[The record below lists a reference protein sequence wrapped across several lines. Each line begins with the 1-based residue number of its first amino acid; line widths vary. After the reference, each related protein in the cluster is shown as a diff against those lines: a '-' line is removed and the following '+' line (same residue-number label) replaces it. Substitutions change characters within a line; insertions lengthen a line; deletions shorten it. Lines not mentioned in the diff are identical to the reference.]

1 MVRWVVG
8 SILHVVNPLSYFSFQ
23 PVLHDWC
30 NKGRGMCYPVCG
42 MVHIKEPLL
51 LIVKSSVCVLNLTV
65 LTYSTKVKANDVK
78 SLVDELEVGQELDL
92 YFVDCKSPSSFV
104 AQIIE
109 ETRVKNFQQV
119 LKDIVDDMAAS
130 PPLTPYRLE
139 ICFFIFK
146 NIFN

>member
-1 MVRWVVG
+1 M
-8 SILHVVNPLSYFSFQ
+8 
-23 PVLHDWC
+23 
-30 NKGRGMCYPVCG
+30 
-42 MVHIKEPLL
+42 
-51 LIVKSSVCVLNLTV
+51 LNSTV
-65 LTYSTKVKANDVK
+65 LTYSTKVKASDVK

-109 ETRVKNFQQV
+109 ETRVKNFQRV
-119 LKDIVDDMAAS
+119 LKEIVDDMAAS

-139 ICFFIFK
+139 NFYLIFK